1 MTFIHDTAIVDDDV
15 MIGKNVS
22 IWHFSHVLHGSSIGD
37 NCTLGQNVM
46 VGPKVKIGNGCKIQN
61 NVSIYEGIELGND
74 VFCGPSCVFTNVIN
88 PRAFIN
94 RKSEFKKTIVKDGAT
109 LGANCTIVCGVK
121 IGKFALIGAGAVVTK
136 DVDNYAL
143 YVGVP
148 AKRVGWVSQS
158 GIRLGKDL
166 ICPSTKEKYV
176 LENQKLVK
184 VK

>member
-1 MTFIHDTAIVDDDV
+1 M
-15 MIGKNVS
+15 
-22 IWHFSHVLHGSSIGD
+22 
-37 NCTLGQNVM
+37 
-46 VGPKVKIGNGCKIQN
+46 
-61 NVSIYEGIELGND
+61 
-74 VFCGPSCVFTNVIN
+74 
-88 PRAFIN
+88 
-94 RKSEFKKTIVKDGAT
+94 
-109 LGANCTIVCGVK
+109 K

-136 DVDNYAL
+136 DVDDYAL

-166 ICPSTKEKYV
+166 ICPSTKEKYI